1 MAHHLYMITIVI
13 TLCTFILGQL
23 LINTNEKLNNI
34 ENILQKI
41 QKELKKEE

>member
-1 MAHHLYMITIVI
+1 MAQHLYMIAIII
-13 TLCTFILGQL
+13 TLCTFILSQL

-34 ENILQKI
+34 ESILQKI

>member
-1 MAHHLYMITIVI
+1 MAYHLYMITIVI
-13 TLCTFILGQL
+13 TLCTFILSQL

-34 ENILQKI
+34 ESILQKI